1 TPPIETYLRDHM
13 MDTAHTVPT
22 ANFVPAAFANPQEGI
37 KVGDLLF
44 WWMCPDIKVDSRV
57 GTPGNFQTPLP
68 ADVDYVFFED
78 KLQHRSIRKGTT
90 NRVYVQMHN
99 RGSREATNV
108 VMKVFFANAGA
119 GLPKLPPDFWTAFP
133 PSNATGW
140 APVGPPI
147 TVAKL
152 PNTEPVVVE

>member
-1 TPPIETYLRDHM
+1 YIATDTGVFRTTNAGASWTRFSEGLPNCATFDLKLHQPSRILKVATHGRGMWERRLDVAVTPPIETYLRDHM

-99 RGSREATNV
+99 R
-108 VMKVFFANAGA
+108 
-119 GLPKLPPDFWTAFP
+119 
-133 PSNATGW
+133 
-140 APVGPPI
+140 
-147 TVAKL
+147 
-152 PNTEPVVVE
+152 